1 MHIKDIDLNLLRLFD
16 AVYAARNVS
25 RAAVALDLTQPAVSQ
40 GLTRLRNWLGDPLFV
55 RGAGGVSPTPRAD
68 RLAGPI
74 REALRNLESAIV
86 ESGSFEPGQ
95 SHKVFRLHMTD
106 IGEGRFLPALINA
119 VRRLAPHAHL
129 ETLPIPINEIEQALD
144 RGRIDLAFG
153 FLPSVTGT
161 RRARLFSDRY
171 IVLMRRKH
179 PFAEKY
185 GRRAIR
191 LYDMEC
197 LDFISVRTHAYT
209 IRTLQTLNLEY
220 RIRLT
225 TEHFMALPDIIQA
238 TDLAVIMPRNI
249 AQAFPANDQYAII
262 DAVFPMRDFEVAIHW
277 SQRYD
282 ADPSNQWLRRIV
294 LDLYAEPS
302 SHGKRSV
309 PGAISRMAADA
320 AKNLPARKGRKTDP
334 LVKRV

>member
-16 AVYAARNVS
+16 AVYNARNVS

-55 RGAGGVSPTPRAD
+55 RGSGGVSPTPRAD

-74 REALRNLESAIV
+74 RDALRALEGAIV
-86 ESGSFEPGQ
+86 ESGSFDPSQ
-95 SHKVFRLHMTD
+95 SHKVFHLHMTD

-119 VRRLAPHAHL
+119 VRHLAPNVRIK
-129 ETLPIPINEIEQALD
+129 TSPIPINEIEQALD

-153 FLPSVTGT
+153 FLPSITGT
-161 RRARLFSDRY
+161 RRARLFPDRY
-171 IVLMRRKH
+171 IVLMRREH
-179 PFAEKY
+179 PFAIQH
-185 GRRAIR
+185 GRQPIR
-191 LYDMEC
+191 LYDLQH

-209 IRTLQTLNLEY
+209 IRTLQALNLEY

-238 TDLAVIMPRNI
+238 TDLAVIMPHNI

-262 DAVFPMRDFEVAIHW
+262 EAAFPMRDFEVAIHW
-277 SQRYD
+277 SRRYD
-282 ADPSNQWLRRIV
+282 ADPSNQWLRRVV
-294 LDLYAEPS
+294 LGLYADPPLRDNA
-302 SHGKRSV
+302 GART
-309 PGAISRMAADA
+309 AISQVQTTPDA
-320 AKNLPARKGRKTDP
+320 AISTMPDRANQPG
-334 LVKRV
+334 